1 MHWFCDI
8 KQYIL
13 KIQPVLE
20 FRIPFNYFFVL
31 RPYWKHNGIRWQPS
45 GWDSWPRPGVQ
56 SLVRKL
62 KSQKLCSLDKN
73 KKKERGKHETKY
85 SPVKA
90 GKPLSCISL
99 SDGLSPTGILMEWD
113 TRISFDHFIY
123 HLEARSTAMG
133 EHIQPF
139 SRESWLIKKWH
150 DTISN
155 WWKVHKG

>member
-31 RPYWKHNGIRWQPS
+31 RPYLKQNGIPWQPS

-62 KSQKLCSLDKN
+62 KSHKLCSLDKN

-113 TRISFDHFIY
+113 TRIKFWSFYLSFGSKKHSHGWTY
-123 HLEARSTAMG
+123 LA
-133 EHIQPF
+133 IQ
-139 SRESWLIKKWH
+139 
-150 DTISN
+150 
-155 WWKVHKG
+155 